1 MNRQAY
7 QELERSPPSVEPTE
21 VSAEEERTSQQASE
35 EKMERLEKENADRS
49 EMQTK
54 ARVRRRASFFAWL
67 VRLRPMWYDS
77 TNNISEQRLH

>member
-1 MNRQAY
+1 
-7 QELERSPPSVEPTE
+7 
-21 VSAEEERTSQQASE
+21 
-35 EKMERLEKENADRS
+35 MERLEKENADRS